1 MNLDICDRRCR
12 IAVMHTVHQTNYRF
26 ALLLLFFVITG
37 CDNYTITKDSAGR
50 TVRLNKSNGELVVVD
65 GDRIVVPKS
74 PEAAEE
80 ELRKKSE
87 VEKQTREKLAQKR
100 EWDEQDVLGS
110 KAKLTS
116 IYIGEEMKF
125 NLYFAP
131 LVKGWEN
138 SSYVANPMTLIFTKN
153 GIKVFEKK
161 LPRAS
166 FTRMVDDNKTVGLR
180 VDGSLAMS
188 PDEYE
193 LLGGWSLT
201 WSF

>member
-1 MNLDICDRRCR
+1 
-12 IAVMHTVHQTNYRF
+12 MHTVSQTYYRF
-26 ALLLLFFVITG
+26 AILLLFFVITG

-65 GDRIVVPKS
+65 GDRLVVPKS
-74 PEAAEE
+74 PEAAEQD
-80 ELRKKSE
+80 LQKKSE
-87 VEKQTREKLAQKR
+87 VEKQEREKLAQKR

-110 KAKLTS
+110 KARLTS

-125 NLYFAP
+125 NLYFSP
-131 LVKGWEN
+131 VVKGWEN
-138 SSYVANPMTLIFTKN
+138 SNGVAHPMTLIFAKN
-153 GIKVFEKK
+153 GVKVFEKQ
-161 LPRAS
+161 LPEAS
-166 FTRMVDDNKTVGLR
+166 FTRIFDGNKLVGLR
-180 VDGSLAMS
+180 VDSSLAMS